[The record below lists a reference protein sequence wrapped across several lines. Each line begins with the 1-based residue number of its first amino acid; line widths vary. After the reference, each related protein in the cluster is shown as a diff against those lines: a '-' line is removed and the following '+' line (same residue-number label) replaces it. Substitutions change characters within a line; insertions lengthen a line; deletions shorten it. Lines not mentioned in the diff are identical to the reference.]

1 MTLSSRPGL
10 DLLPHSESDRLH
22 QQSVELLWQPGVRFG
37 CIEAQELLEAHGCA
51 VDHDRLAVRIPA
63 KIVDRALATA
73 PRVVKLAARNP
84 AHDLVLD
91 GAGVHFVFG
100 SSHMPA
106 ADQKAI
112 CLADALGG
120 IEVIDMGDAC
130 GMPALVSGLSVSGKH
145 LRIPIPDP
153 AYIPLLL
160 EMANAVSGG
169 RLVSERGAIL
179 SAVER
184 FAWPLERETAAWP
197 KVAAAMALVR
207 HGIPIVV
214 CPGLAAGATLRDG
227 VVAANAGFLASL
239 VLYQCARPGAP
250 LIYGIENLTGFSNLS
265 GLVLALGLARR
276 YNVPISVD
284 GLSTAAGHLGPRCGG
299 EGALAATLAV
309 LAGAD
314 EVQGAGLLAGGQ
326 TYSPEKAVHDAEQAR
341 QLKRLA
347 QGVALDEE
355 RLMAAAIDRVGIG
368 GHYLL
373 ERETRKLM
381 RAEVYTWQIRD
392 DRTQAEWLGSGRDEQ
407 GRLVKEAERL
417 LATHQPLAWP
427 AEAEAAASDVL
438 TKDASV
444 SQPSEVSPGRRERH
458 APLPALDASVSIEP
472 RLRLLDA
479 AACEQ
484 IHDRSLGILQH
495 TGIRYPS
502 RRALQLLAEAGC
514 RVSYDTLT
522 AWIPPAV
529 VERCLA
535 LAPREVALASRS
547 GRSDLVYRP
556 GKTAPRAAGRVMLS
570 SQGQRAIDLDTG
582 EERASLAGDLCRAIR
597 LADALDQVD
606 IVTEIVNAN
615 DRDLATGPNF
625 SRADILVNSA
635 KHFRVMPESPI
646 EARAVLEMGAAV
658 AGSSRALAERPI
670 LSGLVCAVS
679 PLSNHGPVLEAGL
692 ILAEAGVPLLIY
704 SMPLAGATG
713 PITVAGMALL
723 SNVEVL
729 SQVVLYQIARPGL
742 PLIYGA
748 GGTFVDLRTA
758 VFRGH
763 TQETDLLGLALCDL
777 AHWYGL
783 PVNVNGLSTGA
794 HHLGLEA
801 SANGTRSG
809 LVYALAGA
817 DELFGIGLLNGAQT
831 LSLEK
836 LFLDAEMVRAIRAIV
851 AGEREGGTGEWQ
863 REEMPEHEWAAQQVR
878 QTLASHQPD
887 PLPDG
892 IPDEL
897 YRIAATHVI

>member
-1 MTLSSRPGL
+1 
-10 DLLPHSESDRLH
+10 
-22 QQSVELLWQPGVRFG
+22 
-37 CIEAQELLEAHGCA
+37 
-51 VDHDRLAVRIPA
+51 
-63 KIVDRALATA
+63 
-73 PRVVKLAARNP
+73 
-84 AHDLVLD
+84 
-91 GAGVHFVFG
+91 
-100 SSHMPA
+100 
-106 ADQKAI
+106 
-112 CLADALGG
+112 
-120 IEVIDMGDAC
+120 
-130 GMPALVSGLSVSGKH
+130 
-145 LRIPIPDP
+145 
-153 AYIPLLL
+153 
-160 EMANAVSGG
+160 
-169 RLVSERGAIL
+169 
-179 SAVER
+179 
-184 FAWPLERETAAWP
+184 
-197 KVAAAMALVR
+197 
-207 HGIPIVV
+207 
-214 CPGLAAGATLRDG
+214 
-227 VVAANAGFLASL
+227 
-239 VLYQCARPGAP
+239 
-250 LIYGIENLTGFSNLS
+250 
-265 GLVLALGLARR
+265 
-276 YNVPISVD
+276 
-284 GLSTAAGHLGPRCGG
+284 
-299 EGALAATLAV
+299 
-309 LAGAD
+309 
-314 EVQGAGLLAGGQ
+314 
-326 TYSPEKAVHDAEQAR
+326 
-341 QLKRLA
+341 
-347 QGVALDEE
+347 
-355 RLMAAAIDRVGIG
+355 
-368 GHYLL
+368 
-373 ERETRKLM
+373 
-381 RAEVYTWQIRD
+381 
-392 DRTQAEWLGSGRDEQ
+392 
-407 GRLVKEAERL
+407 
-417 LATHQPLAWP
+417 
-427 AEAEAAASDVL
+427 
-438 TKDASV
+438 
-444 SQPSEVSPGRRERH
+444 
-458 APLPALDASVSIEP
+458 
-472 RLRLLDA
+472 
-479 AACEQ
+479 
-484 IHDRSLGILQH
+484 
-495 TGIRYPS
+495 
-502 RRALQLLAEAGC
+502 
-514 RVSYDTLT
+514 
-522 AWIPPAV
+522 
-529 VERCLA
+529 
-535 LAPREVALASRS
+535 
-547 GRSDLVYRP
+547 
-556 GKTAPRAAGRVMLS
+556 MLS

-851 AGEREGGTGEWQ
+851 AGEREGGPGEWQ